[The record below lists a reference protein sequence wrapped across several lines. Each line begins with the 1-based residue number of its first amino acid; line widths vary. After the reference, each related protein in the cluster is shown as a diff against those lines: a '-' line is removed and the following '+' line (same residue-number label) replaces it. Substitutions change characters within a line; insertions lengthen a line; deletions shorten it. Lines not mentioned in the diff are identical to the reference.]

1 MIIIWVRNIVLVLL
15 VMTAI
20 YLILSSGSRKR
31 HHKKLQLEFQSKNE
45 EISQEQFIAT
55 GMQKYERS
63 LKPKLFVG
71 VYLFPLAVIIL
82 LGYLAQH
89 SS

>member
-1 MIIIWVRNIVLVLL
+1 MIVWVRNIVLILFVLT
-15 VMTAI
+15 VI
-20 YLILSSGSRKR
+20 YLTLSTVSRLR
-31 HHKKLQLEFQSKNE
+31 QRRKLLTDYTAEHAATPKE
-45 EISQEQFIAT
+45 EFIAK

-82 LGYLAQH
+82 LGYLAQY
-89 SS
+89 S

>member
-1 MIIIWVRNIVLVLL
+1 MIPWIRNIVLIFFVL
-15 VMTAI
+15 TII
-20 YLILSSGSRKR
+20 YLVLSSISRMR
-31 HHKKLQLEFQSKNE
+31 QRQKLKTDYDAEHAETPE
-45 EISQEQFIAT
+45 EEFIAK

-63 LKPKLFVG
+63 LKPKLFIG

-89 SS
+89 S

>member
-1 MIIIWVRNIVLVLL
+1 MIVWVRNIVVILL
-15 VMTAI
+15 ILTAI
-20 YLILSSGSRKR
+20 YLALSTLSRMR
-31 HHKKLQLEFQSKNE
+31 QRQKLKLDYKSANAETP
-45 EISQEQFIAT
+45 QEQFIAT

-71 VYLFPLAVIIL
+71 VYLFPLAVLIL

-89 SS
+89 S

>member
-1 MIIIWVRNIVLVLL
+1 MIIWVRNIVLILFVLT
-15 VMTAI
+15 VI
-20 YLILSSGSRKR
+20 YLTLSTVSRLR
-31 HHKKLQLEFQSKNE
+31 QRRKLLTDYTAEHAATPKE
-45 EISQEQFIAT
+45 EFIAK

-82 LGYLAQH
+82 LGYLAQY
-89 SS
+89 S